1 MSNSHSAEVKPTT
14 RETAPDPLLS
24 DIDENKP
31 LQKRSAKWWVRQMH
45 DNWNKSFD
53 PVIEVS
59 TRIYRLHELLRQNI
73 DAVLAGHGLQ
83 SAEFEVLSTL
93 RIVDPPHELTPTEL
107 YRTILLSS
115 GGMTKVIKRL
125 EAAGLVDLSSSPSD
139 RRSKIIR
146 LNSTGK
152 KLIEAVMRSAIDAEV
167 EVLEKAFPGRSL
179 ERTALMLDA
188 GLERL
193 EKES

>member
-1 MSNSHSAEVKPTT
+1 MSDARSAEGKPTG
-14 RETAPDPLLS
+14 RETKADPLS
-24 DIDENKP
+24 SNVDDNKP

-45 DNWNKSFD
+45 DNWNESFD

-73 DAVLAGHGLQ
+73 DAVLAGYGLQ

-125 EAAGLVDLSSSPSD
+125 EAAGLVELSSSPFD

-146 LNSTGK
+146 LSSSGK
-152 KLIEAVMRSAIDAEV
+152 KLIEAAMRSAIDAEA

-179 ERTALMLDA
+179 ERTAMLLDR

-193 EKES
+193 EK